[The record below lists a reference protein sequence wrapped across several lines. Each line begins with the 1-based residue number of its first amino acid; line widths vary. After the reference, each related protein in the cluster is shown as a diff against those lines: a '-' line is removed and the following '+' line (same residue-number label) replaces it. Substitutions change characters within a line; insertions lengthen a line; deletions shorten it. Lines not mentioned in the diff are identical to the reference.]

1 MMTVQQISIPE
12 QRTVDGVAF
21 PRVLAPEGTDSSLE
35 ETLAWLQEHGDA
47 LRAQLL
53 DCGALLLRGFP
64 LAGAQ
69 DFDAVVQAA
78 GFLGMPYIGGAAP
91 RSDVHEGR
99 VLTTNESPPSEPI
112 PFHHEMSQVPNP
124 PAYVLF
130 YCDVAPEEGGE
141 TPIVL
146 SHEVYRRFRALAPA
160 FADRLEALGARYV
173 RVMPDQDDDTSA
185 IGRSWRSTFQTEDR
199 SEAEARMAEMGMEWS
214 WLPSGDLH
222 TVTRALPAIRTDVRT
237 GKKTFFNSVVAAY
250 TGWVDSRNDPTQ
262 AVRCGDHSPVD
273 GEALLAT
280 AAAMTDACVAFS
292 WQPGDVLLIDNALVM
307 HSRRPFS
314 GPRRI
319 LASIARG

>member
-1 MMTVQQISIPE
+1 MMTVQTLSIPE
-12 QRTVDGVAF
+12 QRQVGGVDF
-21 PRVLAPEGTDSSLE
+21 PRVVAPAEPDVGLDAA
-35 ETLAWLQEHGDA
+35 LAWLQAHGDD

-53 DCGALLLRGFP
+53 ESGAILLRGFP
-64 LAGAQ
+64 LRGAQ

-130 YCDVAPEEGGE
+130 YCDVAPAEGGE

-146 SHEVYRRFRALAPA
+146 SHRVYERFRAISPE
-160 FADRLEALGARYV
+160 FAGKLEELGARYV
-173 RVMPDQDDDTSA
+173 RVMPEEDDDTSA
-185 IGRSWRSTFQTEDR
+185 IGRSWRSTFQTDDR
-199 SEAEARMAEMGMEWS
+199 AEAEARMQEMGMEWE
-214 WLPSGDLH
+214 WLPNGDLH
-222 TVTRALPAIRTDVRT
+222 TVTRALPAIRTDART

-250 TGWVDSRNDPTQ
+250 TGWVDARNDPTR

-273 GEALLAT
+273 GDALLAT
-280 AAAMTDACVAFS
+280 AQAMQEECVAFS
-292 WQPGDVLLIDNALVM
+292 WQPGDVLILDNALVM